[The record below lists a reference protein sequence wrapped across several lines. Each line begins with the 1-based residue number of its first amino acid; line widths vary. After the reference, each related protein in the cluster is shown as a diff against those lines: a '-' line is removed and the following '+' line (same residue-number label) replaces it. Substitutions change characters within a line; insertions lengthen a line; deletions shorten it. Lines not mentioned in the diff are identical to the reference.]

1 MDASNQAAQFGAGA
15 QNTASLANQSA
26 LNARDQFNAGLGQ
39 DMNMA
44 NLSAGNRAAE
54 FGAGAFN
61 QAAGQNAAAAN
72 SRQEFNAGLLQSAG
86 QFNAGQM
93 ADAARFGA
101 DARNTASNTNAT
113 LAQQAALANAGNF
126 LQNNSQNLQA
136 AGLLGNMG
144 QQQQGMN
151 LNAVNALN
159 AFGSQA
165 QQLDQ
170 ASLDRLYQQYLL
182 QQQYGQN
189 QIAQTQGL
197 LGTIPALYAGAS
209 SQGVQTNSPSVA
221 QVVGT
226 ALQTAAMFSDVRL
239 KTDIEPIGKRGE
251 HNWYRYRYVWDE
263 PGTVREGVMAQEV
276 MHTGAVSVH
285 PSGYLQVNYG
295 AL

>member
-1 MDASNQAAQFGAGA
+1 MA
-15 QNTASLANQSA
+15 
-26 LNARDQFNAGLGQ
+26 
-39 DMNMA
+39 MA

-72 SRQEFNAGLLQSAG
+72 SRQEFNAGLLQNAG

-101 DARNTASNTNAT
+101 DARNTAANTNAS
-113 LAQQAALANAGNF
+113 LAQQAALANADNF
-126 LQNNSQNLQA
+126 LQNNSQALQA
-136 AGLLGNMG
+136 AGLLGNIG

-159 AFGSQA
+159 TLGSQE
-165 QQLDQ
+165 QQLSQ
-170 ASLDRLYQQYLL
+170 AELDRLYQQYLL

-209 SQGVQTNSPSVA
+209 TQGTQVNSQAPA
-221 QVVGT
+221 QIIGQ
-226 ALQTAAMFSDVRL
+226 ALQTAAMVAASDIRV